1 MRNLLPLLGLVAFTG
16 IAITH
21 EVVTGTGRPAVAQE
35 LSEESKPNLI
45 AEFIV
50 TLARPQFHE
59 AIEPLG
65 DLIAKGEGDWNAVN
79 RGWAGDTPGGL
90 QYVIGT
96 DCNNVTVGEIISLQ
110 NQGRIYAVGRYQFIP
125 TTLRYA
131 VNVSDVT
138 YSDYFT
144 PQVQN
149 ELFAALLE
157 HKRPAVA
164 AYLRGDH
171 DNLAHALDE
180 MAREWSS
187 VEYRNG
193 RGYHDHVGGNRA
205 HITRWEMSQVLD
217 EVRSTLV

>member
-1 MRNLLPLLGLVAFTG
+1 MRNLLPLLALVTFTG
-16 IAITH
+16 TAIAH
-21 EVVTGTGRPAVAQE
+21 EAVTGTGQPTVAQE
-35 LSEESKPNLI
+35 QTEESKPNLI
-45 AEFIV
+45 AEVIV
-50 TLARPQFHE
+50 TLSRPQFHE

-90 QYVIGT
+90 QHVIGT
-96 DCNNVTVGEIISLQ
+96 DCSNITVGEIIALQ
-110 NQGRIYAVGRYQFIP
+110 NQRRIYAVGRYQFIP
-125 TTLRYA
+125 TTFRYA
-131 VNVSDVT
+131 VSVSGV
-138 YSDYFT
+138 SHSARFT
-144 PQVQN
+144 PEVQN
-149 ELFAALLE
+149 QLFAALLE

-164 AYLRGDH
+164 AYLRGEH

-205 HITRWEMSQVLD
+205 HISRWEMSQALD
-217 EVRSTLV
+217 EVRASLV

>member
-1 MRNLLPLLGLVAFTG
+1 MRNLLPLLGLAAFTG